1 MCEAEH
7 ERFSHRFL
15 TGDVTLT
22 KDNKVVVIHDDTVDR
37 VLEGRGQVSKL
48 VPAQS
53 ARTYALS
60 RLTLAEIQAMPF
72 KRVGEVDVPHPTPN
86 WNTLGQRL
94 DRVPTLEQLII
105 FCKVKGLRLMI
116 EIKGS
121 HSPLFLVGSIA
132 GLLKA
137 YEMTTQACAQRTI
150 AVRTHSHF
158 GCRCRLVQSGSSA
171 LPRQSIGPLE
181 HSCLL
186 AVLPR
191 PQPMVYRSAFCS
203 DSTIFLQVLRREV
216 GRNATHLH
224 QLPTSPLA
232 CGARISASCQTEN
245 RLVCRTSFCST
256 AGRI

>member
-171 LPRQSIGPLE
+171 LPRQSIGPVE
-181 HSCLL
+181 HTCLL

-191 PQPMVYRSAFCS
+191 PQPMACRSAFCFRLS
-203 DSTIFLQVLRREV
+203 KFPAGTTKRNRAKCSSATSIADQSV
-216 GRNATHLH
+216 GLWCANLCVA
-224 QLPTSPLA
+224 
-232 CGARISASCQTEN
+232 
-245 RLVCRTSFCST
+245 
-256 AGRI
+256 